1 MWEGVRPHHHIYP
14 SLLLVVGFF
23 SAPND
28 GKNEN
33 RNYLYFGVLIPV
45 P

>member
-1 MWEGVRPHHHIYP
+1 MREGVRPHPHIYP
-14 SLLLVVGFF
+14 SLLLAVCFF

-33 RNYLYFGVLIPV
+33 RNYLYFSVLIPD